1 MSDKKRTTDL
11 SSMLG
16 TARRAAAV
24 PRPQLEEPGREV
36 GAPVLPPIKRV
47 NLTVHPDLHR
57 RLKILAANRGQ
68 KVQELVDAA
77 IEGYLS
83 EQGY

>member
-1 MSDKKRTTDL
+1 MSEKKRTTDL

-16 TARRAAAV
+16 TARRAADV
-24 PRPQLEEPGREV
+24 PRPQLEEQPVREV
-36 GAPVLPPIKRV
+36 ETPTPVKRV

-57 RLKILAANRGQ
+57 KLKILAANRGQ